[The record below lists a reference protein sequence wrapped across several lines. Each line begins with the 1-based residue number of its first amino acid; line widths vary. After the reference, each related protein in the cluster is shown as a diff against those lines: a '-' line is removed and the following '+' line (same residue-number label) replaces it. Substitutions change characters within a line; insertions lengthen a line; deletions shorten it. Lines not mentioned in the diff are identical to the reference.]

1 LFITGLIFSVFSEH
15 ILAADDWGLCRAPTF
30 QFTDKPTSILDPV
43 EIESQFMSRSE
54 NGLIEFSG
62 QVELSRTGQKI
73 RADNLSINNLSQQL
87 EASGQVIYEDM
98 NYRLQMERLNLDQKD
113 QTAIF
118 RDVEFQLDLSHASG
132 TADEVEKID
141 DARSRYQNILYTTC
155 DPEDR
160 DWHLKA
166 SELLID
172 EESGMG
178 TAWHARMYFKN
189 VPFFYLPKISFP
201 IDDRRKTGIL
211 TPKYGSSENLGTT
224 VVVPFYWNI
233 APQTDATITPVWF
246 KKRGL
251 QLNTENRYLFENHE
265 GQLDL
270 SYLDDD
276 QLDSERWLTKWQHRG
291 DLGSDIKANILLQE
305 VSDDLYFNDFS
316 FFTTED
322 KNIKNLERHVT
333 LSHNSTSWQ
342 SNFMLQNYQTLD
354 STLTPDQLPY
364 ERLPRIT
371 VNSQFQPLANNTQL
385 ELRNELV
392 QFDRE
397 STVTGNRLHVV
408 PSVAWANTNS
418 WSFFEPKLQYALT
431 EYKLEDNEPDPNSIS
446 RYIPTFSLD
455 SGLIFERLANAQRGW
470 IQTLEPRLYY
480 LYTPY
485 QDQDEIPDFDTANL
499 SQTLSNFFA
508 NNRFSGA
515 DRIGDAN
522 QFTVGLGSRMYS
534 RLSGQEIMNF
544 NLGQIYYLQDR
555 RVSLNGT
562 VDDSSKSDL
571 IAEFSLIPN
580 PGWRVNARL
589 VHDQEESSFTQKNLS
604 VNYARQGIAANFEYF
619 FTDQV
624 LEQVALSTALPV
636 GNHWALIAKVH
647 QSLKFEE
654 PVQNLLGMAYESCC
668 WGIKILASET
678 NDADFLVIDRA
689 IYFEITFKGLSRAG
703 QDVEGKLRNA
713 ISGYQPT
720 F

>member
-1 LFITGLIFSVFSEH
+1 VFSEH
-15 ILAADDWGLCRAPTF
+15 ILAADDWGLCRTPSF

-43 EIESQFMSRSE
+43 EIESQFMSRSG
-54 NGLIEFSG
+54 NNLIELSG
-62 QVELSRTGQKI
+62 QVKLSRTGQNI
-73 RADNLSINNLSQQL
+73 RSDEMVIDHLSQQL
-87 EASGQVIYEDM
+87 EATGQVNYEDM
-98 NYRLQMERLNLDQKD
+98 NYRLQMERLNLDQKE

-118 RDVEFQLDLSHASG
+118 RDVEFQLHLSHASG
-132 TADEVEKID
+132 TADEIEKID

-155 DPEDR
+155 DPEER

-172 EESGMG
+172 EESGVG
-178 TAWHARMYFKN
+178 TARHATMYFKN
-189 VPFFYLPKISFP
+189 VPFFYLPKFKFP
-201 IDDRRKTGIL
+201 LDDRRKTGIL

-224 VVVPFYWNI
+224 VIVPFYWNI

-276 QLDSERWLTKWQHRG
+276 QVDSKRWLSKWQHRG
-291 DLGSDIKANILLQE
+291 DLGLDIKANVLLQE

-316 FFTTED
+316 FLTTED
-322 KNIKNLERHVT
+322 KNIKNLERHIT

-354 STLTPDQLPY
+354 ATLTPDQLPY

-397 STVTGNRLHVV
+397 STVTGTRLHVV
-408 PSVAWANTNS
+408 PSVAWPNSNS
-418 WSFFEPKLQYALT
+418 WSFFEPRLQYALT
-431 EYKLEDNEPDPNSIS
+431 EYKLEDNDPDPNSIS

-455 SGLIFERLANAQRGW
+455 SGLIFERLASAQRGW
-470 IQTLEPRLYY
+470 VQTLEPRLFY

-485 QDQDEIPDFDTANL
+485 QDQDDIPDFDTANL
-499 SQTLSNFFA
+499 TQTLSNFFA
-508 NNRFSGA
+508 YNRFSGS
-515 DRIGDAN
+515 DRIGDTN
-522 QFTVGLGSRMYS
+522 QFTLGLASRMYS
-534 RLSGQEIMNF
+534 RQTGQETMNLS
-544 NLGQIYYLQDR
+544 LGQIYYLQDR

-562 VDDSSKSDL
+562 IDDSPKSDL
-571 IAEFSLIPN
+571 IAEFSLIPD
-580 PGWRVNARL
+580 PGWRVNAKL
-589 VHDQEESSFTQKNLS
+589 VHGQEESSFTQKNLS

-619 FTDQV
+619 FTDQI
-624 LEQVALSTALPV
+624 LEQVAVSTAFPV
-636 GNHWALIAKVH
+636 GNHWALIAKSH
-647 QSLKFEE
+647 QSLKFDE
-654 PVQNLLGMAYESCC
+654 PVQNLLGLAYESCC

-678 NDADFLVIDRA
+678 NDADFIVIDRA

-703 QDVEGKLRNA
+703 QDVEGKLRNS
-713 ISGYQPT
+713 ITGYQPT